1 MCYQKAM
8 PPRVVVDTNVF
19 VAAILSSSGEN
30 RDVIRACLLGRAK
43 PLMGAALFHEYEDLL
58 GRSELMA
65 KGILSAQER
74 QTLFEAFLSV
84 AVWIKVYFLWRPN
97 LLDEGDNHLIEL
109 AFAGGAEMIVT
120 NNLKDFKH
128 PELRFPGLEIQ
139 SPTQFL
145 NTLP

>member
-1 MCYQKAM
+1 M

-19 VAAILSSSGEN
+19 IAAILSPSGEN

-65 KGILSAQER
+65 KGILSALER

-84 AVWIKVYFLWRPN
+84 ADWIKVYFLWRPN
-97 LLDEGDNHLIEL
+97 LPDEGDNHLIEL
-109 AFAGGAEMIVT
+109 ALAGGAETIVT

-128 PELRFPGLEIQ
+128 SELRFTGLEIQ
-139 SPTQFL
+139 SPNQFL